1 MSKEIAEKIAI
12 TVYGTD
18 TRGEMFVEDT
28 STAVLAHEWIKLV
41 LRKRMTPGS
50 EIIVFN
56 KTNGNQ
62 AEFLLEGADATG
74 LFRARLKDLTVDIWE
89 MDFGLAPEPV
99 VDTRTRVHLICKCCG
114 SQESV
119 PLDSEEQAKAASGE
133 VLWRHCSQCVEE
145 TDWQAESWLAEQ
157 RRLDENKR
165 AAQRAAAPPPAL
177 VADPPAP
184 PAREPATVAD
194 PEPAPVPEVVFAPP
208 PALVADAPAPPPI
221 NWAEKRTSRRIQMKT
236 RARVRRPDGR
246 VEIVSPLNVSRGGI
260 AFESAVEYT
269 LDERIKVAM
278 HYREGEEPLETA
290 GVIVRVI
297 PGANAKDYGVKF
309 G

>member
-18 TRGEMFVEDT
+18 NRGEMFVEDT
-28 STAVLAHEWIKLV
+28 TTAVLAHEWIKLV

-74 LFRARLKDLTVDIWE
+74 LFRARLKDLNVDIWE
-89 MDFGLAPEPV
+89 MDFGLVPQPAA
-99 VDTRTRVHLICKCCG
+99 DTRTRVHLVCKCCG

-119 PLDSEEQAKAASGE
+119 PLDSEEQANAAGGE
-133 VLWRHCSQCVEE
+133 VLWRHCSQCAEE
-145 TDWQAESWLAEQ
+145 TDWQAEAWLVEQ

-165 AAQRAAAPPPAL
+165 AAQRATAPAPAL
-177 VADPPAP
+177 VAAPAP
-184 PAREPATVAD
+184 APVAEPEPE
-194 PEPAPVPEVVFAPP
+194 PEPAPTA
-208 PALVADAPAPPPI
+208 PPI
-221 NWAEKRTSRRIQMKT
+221 NWAERRTSRRIQMKT

-278 HYREGEEPLETA
+278 HYREGEEPLETL
-290 GVIVRVI
+290 GVIVRVV
-297 PGANAKDYGVKF
+297 PGANAKQYGVKF
-309 G
+309 E